1 MNAIAQYM
9 NQSINE
15 SIKTGKQR
23 EKLFND
29 YVKTNHYKEVKY
41 WFDFGK
47 EDDKYRTF
55 IAYYN
60 PKFKQ
65 DLIQFR
71 ASGDLVSISNVVS
84 PITDNLN
91 VRKRIRFRY
100 RRSEK
105 YNDYFEEV
113 HSL

>member
-1 MNAIAQYM
+1 MNAIAQFM

-15 SIKTGKQR
+15 SIKTSKQR

-41 WFDFGK
+41 WLDFGK

-65 DLIQFR
+65 DLIQFN
-71 ASGDLVSISNVVS
+71 AWGDLVSIDNVVRPVTS
-84 PITDNLN
+84 NLATRN
-91 VRKRIRFRY
+91 RIRFRY

-113 HSL
+113 YSL